1 MRTADGRRRSLLAER
16 HISALR
22 AYHTGLVAETYR
34 HLKVLAAMAEQIDI
48 LRRRQT
54 TPREKLGAVQ
64 ATCRQLRA
72 LETLKRPW
80 VETYRDFRRSLRR
93 ARALFARVAL
103 DRQSRL
109 EDDTDRV

>member
-1 MRTADGRRRSLLAER
+1 MRTADGHKRSLLAEQ

-34 HLKVLAAMAEQIDI
+34 HLRVLAAMAEQINI
-48 LRRRQT
+48 LRRRHA

-64 ATCRQLRA
+64 ATCRHLRA

-93 ARALFARVAL
+93 ARALFARVAPA
-103 DRQSRL
+103 RQTPL
-109 EDDTDRV
+109 EDDSDRV